1 MPNKYMKRMCY
12 ALFLVAL
19 GLADL
24 KAQRQ
29 QPAEGQSR
37 SGRFGRQMDTD
48 GDGKISRKEFP
59 GPKETFDQFDT
70 GKDNFL
76 SNDERNAMRQS
87 RGRNG
92 FGGRG
97 NQGGGFRRPNQ
108 GGGSDLAEQLFKA
121 IDDDKN
127 KTISSKE
134 WKSYFYEIMSEADK
148 DKDETISDKE
158 WQAWIQR
165 RQSSSRLDGR
175 GNGPN
180 VGDPAPEISAQ
191 FMNKKESLE
200 FNNITRL
207 SVIIFGSYT

>member
-1 MPNKYMKRMCY
+1 MKPSSPFFDVIVVGGGH
-12 ALFLVAL
+12 AGAEASLVCVKL
-19 GLADL
+19 GLSVSLVTINPRAVGRMSCNPSIGGLAKGQLVREIDVLGGVMGRVADVSAL
-24 KAQRQ
+24 QYKMLNKSKGRAVWSPRAQVDKIKY
-29 QPAEGQSR
+29 SR
-37 SGRFGRQMDTD
+37 FIR
-48 GDGKISRKEFP
+48 
-59 GPKETFDQFDT
+59 
-70 GKDNFL
+70 
-76 SNDERNAMRQS
+76 
-87 RGRNG
+87 
-92 FGGRG
+92 
-97 NQGGGFRRPNQ
+97 
-108 GGGSDLAEQLFKA
+108 KA

-134 WKSYFYEIMSEADK
+134 WKSYFDEIMSEADK

-180 VGDPAPEISAQ
+180 VGDPAPKVSAQ
-191 FMNKKESLE
+191 FMNKKGSLE